1 MKKNIIYF
9 GIAMMTFTFSYGQNI
24 WKKISDKNLS
34 KSPTLERA
42 SMPDK
47 FELYSLDYN
56 LLNSKLAL
64 LDSSSKGL
72 NAKAIISFPNVDGVI
87 ENYEIMQSS
96 NMEPELAAKF
106 PDIKSY
112 AGRSI
117 DNSGTTIYFS
127 NTIFGLHLMAFTP
140 DKGTFF
146 IDTYTKDRS
155 NYIAY
160 SKSALSNTRDFEC
173 LTDNSNALDA
183 LEVPLNLQK
192 TSDKKLRVYRLAMSC
207 TIEYAAFHIKA
218 ANVTGGTIE
227 QKKAAVLAAMNV
239 TMTRVNGI
247 YLTDVSI
254 KMNLVANNDKIIF
267 IDSDT
272 FNNGDGDSMLG
283 ENQKV
288 VDNAIGN
295 ANYDIGHVV
304 STGGGGVAFLRSP
317 CNNGSKAKGVT
328 GQPRPV
334 GDTFDVDYVVHEMGH
349 QFGATH
355 SYNNSCRNNRTSS
368 TAVEPGSGNT
378 IMGYAGICAPDSAK
392 NSDAIFHAVNIAQVS
407 SFIASAKCG
416 VVTDN
421 NNAPPVVDAG
431 KDVTIPKGTAFVLR
445 GKATDANTDA
455 ASLTYCWEQTDNEI
469 STQPP
474 LQTATNGPN
483 FKSNFP
489 LKSPNRYMPKLSEIV
504 AGNLKPTWEVIPT
517 VARKL
522 NFALTVRDN
531 APASGQTGV
540 DNILI
545 NVNETAGPFKVT
557 SQNTAGITWNAGSK
571 QTITWDVAGTTANG
585 INTSDVKIL
594 ISTDKGLTFTK
605 VLVESTPNDGS
616 QEITVPTNIA
626 NSANCRIMIEAI
638 GNLFLAVNTTDFK
651 TTGGILAAENFEFE
665 GFAMYPVPS
674 KGLFTLKLN
683 SLNNIDVNVHDLR
696 GRKVYERAYS
706 NSNTGSFNQEIDL
719 SGVEAG
725 TYIIS
730 ISDGTSKMV
739 KRIVIE

>member
-1 MKKNIIYF
+1 MKKNIVYF
-9 GIAMMTFTFSYGQNI
+9 GIAIMSFTFSHGQNI
-24 WKKISDKNLS
+24 WKKISDKSLS
-34 KSPTLERA
+34 KLPTMERA
-42 SMPDK
+42 AMPNEY
-47 FELYSLDYN
+47 ELYNLDYN
-56 LLNSKLAL
+56 MLNAKLAL
-64 LDSSSKGL
+64 LDNSNKGL
-72 NAKAIISFPNVDGVI
+72 NTKVIVSFPNVDGVI
-87 ENYEIMQSS
+87 ENFEVVQNS
-96 NMEPELAAKF
+96 NMELELASKF

-117 DNSGTTIYFS
+117 DNPGTTIYFS
-127 NTIFGLHLMAFTP
+127 NTLFGLHLMAFTP

-146 IDTYTKDRS
+146 IDTYTKDKN

-160 SKSALSNTRDFEC
+160 RKSAIPNTKDFEC

-183 LEVPLNLQK
+183 IKIPKNLKK
-192 TSDKKLRVYRLAMSC
+192 TSDGKLRVYRLAMAC
-207 TIEYAAFHIKA
+207 TIEYADFHIKA
-218 ANVTGGTIE
+218 ANLSSGTLA

-272 FNNGDGDSMLG
+272 YTNNSGGTMLG

-288 VDNAIGN
+288 VDAAIGS

-304 STGGGGVAFLRSP
+304 STGGGGVAILRSP
-317 CNNGSKAKGVT
+317 CDAQNKAKGVT
-328 GQPRPV
+328 GQGRPV

-349 QFGATH
+349 QFGGTH
-355 SYNNSCRNNRTSS
+355 SYNNSCGGNRSS
-368 TAVEPGSGNT
+368 ITAVEPGSGNT

-392 NSDAIFHAVNIAQVS
+392 NSDAIFHAVNIAQIS
-407 SFIASAKCG
+407 TFIASAGCG
-416 VVTDN
+416 VVTNN
-421 NNAPPVVDAG
+421 NNAAPIVDAG

-445 GKATDANTDA
+445 GAATDANTDA
-455 ASLTYCWEQTDNEI
+455 ASLTYCWEQTDKEI

-540 DNILI
+540 DNILV
-545 NVNETAGPFKVT
+545 NVSGTAGPFTVT

-571 QTITWDVAGTTANG
+571 QTITWDVAGTTANE
-585 INTSDVKIL
+585 INTKDVKIL

-616 QEITVPTNIA
+616 QEITVPNNIP
-626 NSANCRIMIEAI
+626 NSSNCRIMVEAI

-651 TTGGILAAENFEFE
+651 ITGGNLATEDFEFD
-665 GFAMYPVPS
+665 GFAMYPVPN

-683 SLNNIDVNVHDLR
+683 SLNDIDVNVHDLR

-706 NSNTGSFNQEIDL
+706 NSNNGSFNQEIDL

-730 ISDGTSKMV
+730 ISDGASKMV
-739 KRIVIE
+739 KRIVIQ